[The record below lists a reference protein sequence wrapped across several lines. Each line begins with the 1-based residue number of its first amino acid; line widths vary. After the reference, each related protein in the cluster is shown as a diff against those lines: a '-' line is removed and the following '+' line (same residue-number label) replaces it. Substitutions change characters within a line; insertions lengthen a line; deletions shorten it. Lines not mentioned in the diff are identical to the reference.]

1 MISRIKQTNKK
12 VSSKSQTCV
21 ILWSSS
27 TESGSCRTQAIAAF
41 ASIRFPLQYNNERKG
56 EHNEETT
63 TSTKHTKCNYKLVTD
78 LGRLVDVLV
87 VDFVSIVEEQEH
99 HGLIERHM
107 KVLVAVRELA
117 LDNGVSES
125 RLPLQIATRVLFLIE
140 LGELFLQLGE
150 LIK

>member
-1 MISRIKQTNKK
+1 M
-12 VSSKSQTCV
+12 
-21 ILWSSS
+21 
-27 TESGSCRTQAIAAF
+27 
-41 ASIRFPLQYNNERKG
+41 
-56 EHNEETT
+56 
-63 TSTKHTKCNYKLVTD
+63 
-78 LGRLVDVLV
+78 LV